1 MTKKMQKIITLV
13 TLLAASSAYIYA
25 EPVEVIPPEN
35 KTLSSGNNRFVYG
48 QISQNKI
55 DQYMLDTHTGR
66 LWRIVRAEDD
76 LGELDVK
83 LQPVRYIAALGHD
96 LYTPE
101 PESEMEA
108 YHRMKAAKRSADLD
122 N

>member
-1 MTKKMQKIITLV
+1 MRKLITLV
-13 TLLAASSAYIYA
+13 TLIAVSSAYIYA

-66 LWRIVRAEDD
+66 LWVIVTSGNDERRRLE
-76 LGELDVK
+76 
-83 LQPVRYIAALGHD
+83 PVPYVDATVVEQNL
-96 LYTPE
+96 
-101 PESEMEA
+101 PESIEKIEA
-108 YHRMKAAKRSADLD
+108 WERIRVAQKKIDALK